1 MFNIYF
7 GTDARFHDKVERL
20 VRKEIDQLRN
30 RALGTRQLHETK
42 QQLLGQMALGQDHG
56 ASLLASLVKSYL
68 TYNRVEST
76 EAVVKA
82 IEGVNAMD
90 LMDVAQTW
98 LSEDQWSSLVYAT
111 QA

>member
-1 MFNIYF
+1 
-7 GTDARFHDKVERL
+7 
-20 VRKEIDQLRN
+20 
-30 RALGTRQLHETK
+30 
-42 QQLLGQMALGQDHG
+42 
-56 ASLLASLVKSYL
+56 LVKSYL
-68 TYNRVEST
+68 AYDRVEST

-82 IEGVNAMD
+82 IDGVKAMD